1 MVTARWPWLLG
12 CLALG
17 LAACGQRE
25 RERPRTEAEAA
36 AEAAANAASEAP
48 PKPATPPA
56 AVQLAP
62 APPVPEVPAG
72 LPEPPRP
79 HGASAEV
86 LALGAA
92 LFAEKSW
99 SADGKVACQSCHDPA
114 ADYSGGREPT
124 SLGRENLRRAPA
136 LGNLAW
142 QRELGWD
149 GRFSDGRE
157 HLRAHL
163 WGQLGLPLPDAVAKL
178 AEHELLRAHFLR
190 AHGKPPEAELAL
202 EALLAFALTRYSG
215 GAPWDLEERLAE
227 PSAAGRA
234 LRAGYALFLG
244 KARCGQC
251 HPPPLYTD
259 FGYHRLGLIGTAD
272 EGRGLVDRA
281 ELGKFKTP
289 SLRGAAARKRF
300 FHDGSATSLAAAID
314 WHLAGGVGLGADRS
328 IIDPELVPVQLTADE
343 RAQLDAFVA
352 ALTPAAAP

>member
-1 MVTARWPWLLG
+1 MIVRALLLLL
-12 CLALG
+12 CLG
-17 LAACGQRE
+17 ACGRRDRE
-25 RERPRTEAEAA
+25 PPRAETAPEAA
-36 AEAAANAASEAP
+36 
-48 PKPATPPA
+48 PATPTSEASTPP

-62 APPVPEVPAG
+62 APPVPQVPVG
-72 LPEPPRP
+72 LPEPPQRP
-79 HGASAEV
+79 GASAEV

-99 SADGKVACQSCHDPA
+99 SADGKVACESCHDPA

-124 SLGRENLRRAPA
+124 SLGRPNLRRAPA
-136 LGNLAW
+136 LSNLAW

-149 GRFSDGRE
+149 GRFPDGPE

-178 AEHELLRAHFLR
+178 ADHGPLRAHFAR
-190 AHGKPPEAELAL
+190 AHGTPPQEELAL
-202 EALLAFALTRYSG
+202 EALWAFALTRYSG
-215 GAPWDLEERLAE
+215 GAPWDVEERLTE
-227 PSAAGRA
+227 PSAAGRT

-259 FGYHRLGLIGTAD
+259 LGYHRLGLIATAD

-289 SLRGAAARKRF
+289 SLRGAAARRRF
-300 FHDGSATSLAAAID
+300 FHDGSATSLSAAID
-314 WHLAGGVGLGADRS
+314 WHLAGGVSLGADRS
-328 IIDPELVPVQLTADE
+328 IIDPELVPVQLTAAE

-352 ALTPAAAP
+352 ALTPAATP